1 MRIIPS
7 DMAEAKYELEQFLSK
22 LGISSKSLQ
31 RIRFGGV
38 VGKEALVAVFVA
50 IGLAVVARQTADP
63 SVHRLCVYGLLLD
76 AFLAIVAIG
85 FHGHKHP
92 FEATLEGAEVV
103 AYRHVQ
109 QEFAMK
115 GNKEIGPAA
124 PTLEGLGPKPISAGN
139 AGGKELKATN
149 PTSKGE
155 QV

>member
-1 MRIIPS
+1 
-7 DMAEAKYELEQFLSK
+7 MAEAKYELEQFLSK

-38 VGKEALVAVFVA
+38 VGKQALVAVFVA
-50 IGLAVVARQTADP
+50 IGLAIVARQTADP
-63 SVHRLCVYGLLLD
+63 SVHRLCIYGLLLD

-85 FHGHKHP
+85 LHGHNHP

-115 GNKEIGPAA
+115 GQKEIGPAA
-124 PTLEGLGPKPISAGN
+124 PVLEGLGHKPISASSV
-139 AGGKELKATN
+139 AGKELQAPN

-155 QV
+155 LV